1 MSKVN
6 MDIHNIKAKEATITM
21 KKYVKKV
28 YLSIMLVVFSILT
41 MVATTYAW
49 VGLLTSSTFD
59 EFTINLHQNEDEFK
73 IEKLI

>member
-1 MSKVN
+1 
-6 MDIHNIKAKEATITM
+6 M

-28 YLSIMLVVFSILT
+28 YLSIMLVVFSLLT

-59 EFTINLHQNEDEFK
+59 EFTINLQSNDSEEASEYG
-73 IEKLI
+73 IELS